1 MPAALSRER
10 VRLLAICVL
19 CMVIVGIG
27 VALAMRPPRPD
38 ARHLLAVSLTT
49 LNDGNYSAARSNAQA
64 AINAEPKWATAHAVL
79 ARAYLELGDGVAA
92 EGELAR
98 AVDAGLPAARLHQ
111 LKAHARLLQGDLD
124 GAIDE
129 AAVTRPRY
137 ADYAERIHARAL
149 ASQGDGVG
157 ARAILQ
163 AMLERS
169 PRDAAAWTDLGRIR
183 LTAGDVG
190 GASLAATQAATLAP
204 REPAALTLQGE
215 VIRSRYGLIAALP
228 WFEAALRRDA
238 YYHPALIEYAA
249 TLGDAGRNAEMLA
262 ATRSA
267 LLARPGSPQA
277 LYLQAVLAA
286 RAGRT
291 DLARSLLRRTG
302 GGIGG
307 LPGTLLLSGSL
318 DYTQGKFEQAATA
331 WRQLVAV
338 QPMNVAARRLLGA
351 ALLRLGDRRGALD
364 TLRPIGLRPDADNY
378 SLTLIARAFEA
389 VGDQT
394 MAAQFL
400 DRAVAAGPVV
410 PASVFATD
418 DPIAALM
425 AGADASADDPTYVLG
440 VIRAQVASG
449 DTAGAIARA
458 RALVQAGPGSPAA
471 QLALGDTLVA
481 AARYPEAAA
490 TYARAADLSFD
501 EPTMLRLV
509 DALERSGRTEDAA
522 TALALY
528 LSQNPQSLA
537 GLRLLGHWQ
546 VQSGAWNAAIET
558 LEGVRRRV
566 GNRDFGVLTD
576 LAQAYAGSDDGAIAV
591 RYGRAAYA
599 ISPMNAAAADA
610 YGVAL
615 AANGNI
621 EGARQLLVK
630 ASRLAPDDVTIA
642 GHLTALR

>member
-1 MPAALSRER
+1 
-10 VRLLAICVL
+10 
-19 CMVIVGIG
+19 
-27 VALAMRPPRPD
+27 
-38 ARHLLAVSLTT
+38 
-49 LNDGNYSAARSNAQA
+49 
-64 AINAEPKWATAHAVL
+64 
-79 ARAYLELGDGVAA
+79 
-92 EGELAR
+92 
-98 AVDAGLPAARLHQ
+98 
-111 LKAHARLLQGDLD
+111 
-124 GAIDE
+124 
-129 AAVTRPRY
+129 
-137 ADYAERIHARAL
+137 
-149 ASQGDGVG
+149 
-157 ARAILQ
+157 
-163 AMLERS
+163 
-169 PRDAAAWTDLGRIR
+169 
-183 LTAGDVG
+183 
-190 GASLAATQAATLAP
+190 
-204 REPAALTLQGE
+204 
-215 VIRSRYGLIAALP
+215 
-228 WFEAALRRDA
+228 
-238 YYHPALIEYAA
+238 
-249 TLGDAGRNAEMLA
+249 
-262 ATRSA
+262 
-267 LLARPGSPQA
+267 
-277 LYLQAVLAA
+277 
-286 RAGRT
+286 
-291 DLARSLLRRTG
+291 
-302 GGIGG
+302 
-307 LPGTLLLSGSL
+307 
-318 DYTQGKFEQAATA
+318 
-331 WRQLVAV
+331 
-338 QPMNVAARRLLGA
+338 
-351 ALLRLGDRRGALD
+351 
-364 TLRPIGLRPDADNY
+364 
-378 SLTLIARAFEA
+378 
-389 VGDQT
+389 

-471 QLALGDTLVA
+471 QLALGDTLIA

-509 DALERSGRTEDAA
+509 DTLERSGRTEDAA

-558 LEGVRRRV
+558 LEGVRRRI

-599 ISPMNAAAADA
+599 MSPMNAAAADA

-642 GHLTALR
+642 GHLTVLG